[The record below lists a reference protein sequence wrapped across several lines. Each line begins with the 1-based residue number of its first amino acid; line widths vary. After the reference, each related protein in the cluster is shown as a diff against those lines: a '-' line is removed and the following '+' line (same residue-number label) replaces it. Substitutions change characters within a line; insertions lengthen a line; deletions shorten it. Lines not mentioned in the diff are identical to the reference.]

1 MPLLKIQTNVTV
13 EAQRGDQLMKTAS
26 EQVATLLGKPEGF
39 VMVVLE
45 TDVQMLFG
53 GTPEPLAY
61 LELKSIGLPQ
71 QQTGELSAQLC
82 RLVGGTRRSSLHRV
96 CRRGAQHVGLER
108 QDLRALSRC
117 VLQGEGFA
125 TAC

>member
-1 MPLLKIQTNVTV
+1 MPLLKIQTNVAV
-13 EAQRGDQLMKTAS
+13 EAHRGDQLMKTAS
-26 EQVATLLGKPEGF
+26 EQVATLLGKPEGL

-82 RLVGGTRRSSLHRV
+82 RLVSGELAVPAERVYIEFADAARSMW
-96 CRRGAQHVGLER
+96 GWNGKTFER
-108 QDLRALSRC
+108 
-117 VLQGEGFA
+117 
-125 TAC
+125 